1 MSGMIVSNIEVA
13 QRSAFERSFC
23 GDQGGSARYEGRW
36 QCGLQSSS
44 LKMLTT
50 LGFSGNRPILVGA
63 CRLVRSVPVIPE
75 SSWWVNSL
83 SCHCG
88 DCRPAHCTFGHMHS
102 SYDVVVFCCLMVTFS
117 NIVVSVF
124 SIHVYNCLPKSR
136 NLIHYQL
143 RRTSA
148 CNISMGHV
156 SSAL

>member
-13 QRSAFERSFC
+13 QRALLNIAFVVIKVAQHGMK
-23 GDQGGSARYEGRW
+23 GDG
-36 QCGLQSSS
+36 GLQSSS

-102 SYDVVVFCCLMVTFS
+102 SHDVWWWNFQTMLSPCSVSMSTTVCLKVGISDTIM
-117 NIVVSVF
+117 
-124 SIHVYNCLPKSR
+124 H
-136 NLIHYQL
+136 
-143 RRTSA
+143 TSA
-148 CNISMGHV
+148 CNNSMGHV